1 MVEMDCWETGL
12 VYGWKESR
20 TSKSSLA
27 GKFVLIILL
36 AGKETKVI
44 DGNLLIRDVL
54 LEGGNSYFFSQQ
66 V

>member
-1 MVEMDCWETGL
+1 MVEMHCWETGL

-44 DGNLLIRDVL
+44 AGNLLIRDVL
-54 LEGGNSYFFSQQ
+54 REGGNSYFFSQQ